1 MQSSSF
7 CTYHKRAVY
16 GRRLFSLF
24 YSTRTPAPFHS
35 GVEAN
40 GQCQAR
46 RGMTF
51 CLACCTTPK
60 EKALAKRKIRPK
72 NTSNAEQ
79 QINQT
84 LIQLEELKRK
94 VRVLKRKLGIR
105 RSVLKHGNGVQG
117 RRSATSIASSH
128 HDWRRTTIDLAGQY
142 ILSLSNSK
150 RQEVSQVG
158 SNNQSFSP
166 REERGHK
173 GL

>member
-16 GRRLFSLF
+16 GRRLFSPF

-40 GQCQAR
+40 GQCQVR
-46 RGMTF
+46 RGTIF

-60 EKALAKRKIRPK
+60 EKALAKRKIRP
-72 NTSNAEQ
+72 NDTSNAEQ
-79 QINQT
+79 QINGT
-84 LIQLEELKRK
+84 LIQQEELKRK
-94 VRVLKRKLGIR
+94 VRVLKRKLGVR
-105 RSVLKHGNGVQG
+105 RSVLKHGKQRSSR
-117 RRSATSIASSH
+117 RRSATSIVSSH
-128 HDWRRTTIDLAGQY
+128 HDWRRTTIDRAGQY

-158 SNNQSFSP
+158 GNN
-166 REERGHK
+166 
-173 GL
+173 

>member
-16 GRRLFSLF
+16 GRRLFSPF

-40 GQCQAR
+40 GQCQVR
-46 RGMTF
+46 RGTIF

-60 EKALAKRKIRPK
+60 EKALAKRKIRP
-72 NTSNAEQ
+72 NDTSNAEQ

-117 RRSATSIASSH
+117 GGQQLALCLPIMIGDERRSIG
-128 HDWRRTTIDLAGQY
+128 RGNIFF
-142 ILSLSNSK
+142 LSPTQRGK
-150 RQEVSQVG
+150 RSV
-158 SNNQSFSP
+158 
-166 REERGHK
+166 R
-173 GL
+173 